1 MRHHALKRFHSLV
14 AIALWAAFGSP
25 AAIAGGQ
32 DGHHGHDH
40 GGAHEVEPAGLPP
53 PPAGVRA
60 SLVDA
65 VRPGDGGRLGW
76 QTFWKLCWSPV
87 AGAEAYEL
95 RRMTSEGSPR
105 QPQRLNE
112 TCWQVEVAAG
122 ENPPEQGLYRRELM
136 LQMQA
141 AQSSL
146 RVRAVFADGRVSAW
160 SPEFAIGDVSA
171 AVQ

>member
-1 MRHHALKRFHSLV
+1 MRHHALRRLGGAL
-14 AIALWAAFGSP
+14 AIATWGAFGP
-25 AAIAGGQ
+25 PVAVAGGQ
-32 DGHHGHDH
+32 DGRHGHDH
-40 GGAHEVEPAGLPP
+40 SASHEVEAPGLSP

-65 VRPGDGGRLGW
+65 VRPGEGGQIAW
-76 QTFWKLCWSPV
+76 QTIWKLCWSPV

-95 RRMTSEGSPR
+95 RRLTSEGSPR
-105 QPQRLNE
+105 RPNRVTD

-122 ENPPEQGLYRRELM
+122 ENAPAAGLYRRDLM

-146 RVRAVFADGRVSAW
+146 RVRAAFPDGRVSAW
-160 SPEFAIGDVSA
+160 SAEYAIGA
-171 AVQ
+171 ASPSVK